1 MQRKKFLPK
10 GRANRACPIDGVWQ
24 TAGPSTMGDCDMD
37 GLTLYDHPESGNG
50 HKVRLLL
57 SLLNIDYTLVF
68 KDIHKGET
76 RTPEFLALN
85 PAGRIPVLQL
95 ADNRTL
101 PESNAILWYLAE
113 GTGFIPTDRWE
124 RARVL
129 AWMMFEQYQ
138 HEPTVAVARFWCHHL
153 EMTQERKAQLAEK
166 HVKGYEALAALDTQL
181 LRSDWLV
188 GSNPSIADI
197 ALYSYTSVAQEGGF
211 DLSKFTNIQLW
222 LDRIAALPGFIPMEP
237 WTE

>member
-1 MQRKKFLPK
+1 
-10 GRANRACPIDGVWQ
+10 
-24 TAGPSTMGDCDMD
+24 MD
-37 GLTLYDHPESGNG
+37 GLTLYDHPESGNS

-197 ALYSYTSVAQEGGF
+197 ALYSYTSVAQECGF